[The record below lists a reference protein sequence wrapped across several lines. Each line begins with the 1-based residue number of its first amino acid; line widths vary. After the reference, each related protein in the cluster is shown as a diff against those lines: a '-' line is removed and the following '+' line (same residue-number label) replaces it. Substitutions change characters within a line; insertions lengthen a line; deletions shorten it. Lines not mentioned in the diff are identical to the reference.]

1 MAQKKKYPDTVYVP
15 NMVIMFDNVTSLLQ
29 GVFLEVL
36 SSKISYQNVNASLY
50 FGGRKCLTTWLPC
63 SKRFFG
69 SIPVQL
75 SSPNITIVEN
85 SI

>member
-36 SSKISYQNVNASLY
+36 SNKLVIRMLNLMPVCILVVGDVRQRGFLAPRDSLEV
-50 FGGRKCLTTWLPC
+50 FQSNFPHLILP
-63 SKRFFG
+63 
-69 SIPVQL
+69 
-75 SSPNITIVEN
+75 
-85 SI
+85 